1 MNDLEV
7 EPSVG
12 VLDRGQDVGTIQGTE
27 AVVGDDV
34 RHRLEARRL
43 VAGNFQKDNGL
54 SAMCLQILVQTF
66 IDALINLS
74 ITTSSNLV
82 LPDLT

>member
-7 EPSVG
+7 QPSVG

-43 VAGNFQKDNGL
+43 VAGDFQKDNGL
-54 SAMCLQILVQTF
+54 SAMSHQILVNTF
-66 IDALINLS
+66 IDALINVS
-74 ITTSSNLV
+74 IGRSSNLL